1 MWCMSIR
8 NHRDFLRIW
17 SGQAVSN
24 LGDGV
29 HRIAILWWARQA
41 TGSNLAVV
49 AVALATTI
57 PAIASAPF
65 AGWLVDRMDR
75 RHLMLWSDALRVGTS
90 AALAGL
96 AAAGALH
103 LWMVVIVAVVSAAAG
118 APFSPA
124 YMASITM
131 LVPADDRAVA
141 NSMVGINEAMAG
153 ILGPAVGGLLI
164 GLWGTSS
171 ALWFDAGTF
180 VVSFALILASR
191 IPMPA
196 PRGTTPA
203 GGVDHPDEEVDEGL
217 FAGLRLIRKDRSLRD
232 LTSVAVGLNTFVAPI
247 PVLIVA
253 LAAGPF
259 ALGGTGYGILEAS
272 IPAGLLVGFLIG
284 PKVVTVRPAALVALV
299 VTSVGIALAGAT
311 TLAVVG
317 GVTFLAAGLGVG
329 VVNTV
334 LPTRFQQDVD
344 PAIQGRVFALL
355 GGLMQV
361 GRPLGLVLA
370 APLLAVVGPRLGLV
384 VCGALMLVVTW
395 FGRSGILGPEASAES
410 RESASATPVPHNSR
424 PDRERAD
431 RSVGSAT

>member
-1 MWCMSIR
+1 MSIR
-8 NHRDFLRIW
+8 NHRDFLRVW
-17 SGQAVSN
+17 TGQAVSN
-24 LGDGV
+24 IGDGV

-57 PAIASAPF
+57 PAIVAAPF

-75 RHLMLWSDALRVGTS
+75 RHLMVWADAARVGTS
-90 AALAGL
+90 AALAVL
-96 AAAGALH
+96 AASGALH
-103 LWMVVIVAVVSAAAG
+103 LWMVLIVAVVSAAAG
-118 APFSPA
+118 SLFGPA
-124 YMASITM
+124 YMASITL

-141 NSMVGINEAMAG
+141 NSMVGINEALAG

-180 VVSFALILASR
+180 VVSLGFVLASR

-196 PRGTTPA
+196 ARPA
-203 GGVDHPDEEVDEGL
+203 GDAADDVDDGL
-217 FAGLRLIRKDRSLRD
+217 LAGLRLVRKDRNLRD
-232 LTSVAVGLNTFVAPI
+232 LTSVAVGLNTVVAPI

-253 LAAGPF
+253 LAAGPLL
-259 ALGGTGYGILEAS
+259 LGGTGYGLLEAA
-272 IPAGLLVGFLIG
+272 IPAGLLLGFILG
-284 PKVVTVRPAALVALV
+284 PKVVAIRPAALVALA

-311 TLAVVG
+311 TFAVVA
-317 GVTFLAAGLGVG
+317 GVTFLAAGVGIG

-344 PAIQGRVFALL
+344 PAVQGRVFALL

-370 APLLAVVGPRLGLV
+370 APLLAGLGPRWGLA
-384 VCGALMLVVTW
+384 VCGALMLAVTW
-395 FGRSGILGPEASAES
+395 FGRAGVLGPAPVATTVAPSEARASTSA
-410 RESASATPVPHNSR
+410 
-424 PDRERAD
+424 
-431 RSVGSAT
+431 GSTT

>member
-1 MWCMSIR
+1 MSIR
-8 NHRDFLRIW
+8 NHRDFLRVW

-57 PAIASAPF
+57 PAIAVAPF

-75 RHLMLWSDALRVGTS
+75 RHLMLWSDGLRVGTS

-103 LWMVVIVAVVSAAAG
+103 LWMVLVLAVVAAMAG
-118 APFSPA
+118 ALFSPA

-131 LVPADDRAVA
+131 LVPTDDRAVA
-141 NSMVGINEAMAG
+141 NSMVGINEALAG

-180 VVSFALILASR
+180 VVSLLFVLASR
-191 IPMPA
+191 IPMPTSHTA
-196 PRGTTPA
+196 ETGGDADGATA
-203 GGVDHPDEEVDEGL
+203 GEAVDGGL
-217 FAGLRLIRKDRSLRD
+217 LAGLRLLRKDRNLRD
-232 LTSVAVGLNTFVAPI
+232 LTAVAVGLNTFVAPI

-253 LAAGPF
+253 LAAGPL
-259 ALGGTGYGILEAS
+259 ALGGTGYGLLEAA
-272 IPAGLLVGFLIG
+272 IPAGLLFGFVLG
-284 PKVVTVRPAALVALV
+284 PKVVAIRPAAVVALV
-299 VTSVGIALAGAT
+299 VTSLGIALAGAT
-311 TLAVVG
+311 TLAVVVG
-317 GVTFLAAGLGVG
+317 ATFLAAGVGVG

-370 APLLAVVGPRLGLV
+370 APLIAGLGPRLGLA
-384 VCGALMLVVTW
+384 VCGLLMLAVTW
-395 FGRSGILGPEASAES
+395 FGRSGLLGPVEATES
-410 RESASATPVPHNSR
+410 IEPVAVSH
-424 PDRERAD
+424 
-431 RSVGSAT
+431 

>member
-1 MWCMSIR
+1 MSIR

-57 PAIASAPF
+57 PSILAAPF

-75 RHLMLWSDALRVGTS
+75 RHLMLWADGMRVGTS
-90 AALAGL
+90 GALAGL

-103 LWMVVIVAVVSAAAG
+103 LWMVLVVAVVSAAAG
-118 APFSPA
+118 TLFSPA

-141 NSMVGINEAMAG
+141 NSMVGINEATAG

-164 GLWGTSS
+164 GLWGTSA

-180 VVSFALILASR
+180 VVSLLFVLASR
-191 IPMPA
+191 IPMPPSA
-196 PRGTTPA
+196 AGTGSDGADDADAAELDT
-203 GGVDHPDEEVDEGL
+203 GL
-217 FAGLRLIRKDRSLRD
+217 LAGLRLVRKDRNLRD
-232 LTSVAVGLNTFVAPI
+232 LTAVAVGLNTFVAPV

-259 ALGGTGYGILEAS
+259 ALGGTGYGLLEAA
-272 IPAGLLVGFLIG
+272 IPAGLLLGFVLG
-284 PKVVTVRPAALVALV
+284 PKVVTIRPAAFVALLF
-299 VTSVGIALAGAT
+299 TSIGLALAGAT
-311 TLAVVG
+311 TVAVVG
-317 GVTFLAAGLGVG
+317 GLTFLAAGVGVG

-370 APLLAVVGPRLGLV
+370 APLIAGLGPRWGLAV
-384 VCGALMLVVTW
+384 CGGLMLAVTW
-395 FGRSGILGPEASAES
+395 FGRSGVLGPVAA
-410 RESASATPVPHNSR
+410 ADYSR
-424 PDRERAD
+424 PDRGSPNT
-431 RSVGSAT
+431 SVGSAA

>member
-1 MWCMSIR
+1 MSIR
-8 NHRDFLRIW
+8 SHRDFLRIW

-24 LGDGV
+24 IGDGV

-57 PAIASAPF
+57 PAIAAAPF

-75 RHLMLWSDALRVGTS
+75 RHLMMWSDGVRVGTS

-103 LWMVVIVAVVSAAAG
+103 LWMVLVLAMVSAAAG
-118 APFSPA
+118 ALFSPA
-124 YMASITM
+124 YMSSITM
-131 LVPADDRAVA
+131 LVPSDDRAVA
-141 NSMVGINEAMAG
+141 NSMVGINEALAG
-153 ILGPAVGGLLI
+153 ILGPAIGGLLI

-171 ALWFDAGTF
+171 ALWFDSVTF
-180 VVSFALILASR
+180 VVSLAFVLASR
-191 IPMPA
+191 VPMPA
-196 PRGTTPA
+196 RRETEDGAAEPTDDGLLA
-203 GGVDHPDEEVDEGL
+203 GI
-217 FAGLRLIRKDRSLRD
+217 RLLRKDRNLSD
-232 LTSVAVGLNTFVAPI
+232 LTAVAVGLNTFVAPV

-259 ALGGTGYGILEAS
+259 ALGGTGYGLLEAA
-272 IPAGLLVGFLIG
+272 IPAGLLLGFIVG
-284 PKVVTVRPAALVALV
+284 PKVVAIRPAALVALV

-317 GVTFLAAGLGVG
+317 GATFLAAGVGVG
-329 VVNTV
+329 VVNTI

-344 PAIQGRVFALL
+344 PAIQGRVFAVL

-370 APLLAVVGPRLGLV
+370 APLLAGIGPRGGLA
-384 VCGALMLVVTW
+384 VCGALMLAVTW
-395 FGRSGILGPEASAES
+395 FGRSGVLGAVPTADELRSA
-410 RESASATPVPHNSR
+410 APATPVAS
-424 PDRERAD
+424 
-431 RSVGSAT
+431 